1 MFKQLSIGGSK
12 EDRTLTER
20 LSDCILGDLQCF
32 DCQSTIGNSR
42 YEFSYNRFIFEKKN
56 DII

>member
-42 YEFSYNRFIFEKKN
+42 YEFSYNRFIFEKKM
-56 DII
+56 I